1 MKKVIFVILGLD
13 FSGAENVLIQYL
25 DGNSEIDP
33 YFAFI
38 YEGNAAQHFSER
50 FGASKVFQLKLSY
63 IKNEL
68 RFLPKITQYRLKHAL
83 MTVIEQL
90 RPDAFYFNNTHEV
103 ILSRKI
109 VRELKVPCIGHVH
122 DMQASIGTVC
132 KRYEAKRVFDE
143 LDVVLTVSEAC
154 KKSWNCNRMKVV
166 YNGVSDDYFTTD
178 KLIKKNDPIVVGY
191 VGMISKRKGFDI
203 LVKVIESMGDNI
215 KWKIAYNLVEDSC
228 QDLLNCIKDKKNV
241 QFFLRLNSSEMKAFY
256 DAIDIL
262 LVPSRQDPLP
272 TVAIEAMARKK
283 LVLGSNTGGIPELL
297 GSKRYLFKVEDSSSI
312 ETMLSEYCNKD
323 TYEFSSYV
331 EEQWQRAY
339 GLFRSFSKRTYV
351 NSIISGQLKED
362 RV

>member
-1 MKKVIFVILGLD
+1 MNLW
-13 FSGAENVLIQYL
+13 
-25 DGNSEIDP
+25 EI
-33 YFAFI
+33 
-38 YEGNAAQHFSER
+38 
-50 FGASKVFQLKLSY
+50 
-63 IKNEL
+63 
-68 RFLPKITQYRLKHAL
+68 
-83 MTVIEQL
+83 
-90 RPDAFYFNNTHEV
+90 
-103 ILSRKI
+103 
-109 VRELKVPCIGHVH
+109 
-122 DMQASIGTVC
+122 
-132 KRYEAKRVFDE
+132 
-143 LDVVLTVSEAC
+143 
-154 KKSWNCNRMKVV
+154 
-166 YNGVSDDYFTTD
+166 
-178 KLIKKNDPIVVGY
+178 
-191 VGMISKRKGFDI
+191 
-203 LVKVIESMGDNI
+203 I
-215 KWKIAYNLVEDSC
+215 KWKIAYNLIEDSC

>member
-1 MKKVIFVILGLD
+1 MKKVLFVILGLD

-33 YFAFI
+33 YFVFI
-38 YEGNAAQHFSER
+38 YEGNAAQHFR
-50 FGASKVFQLKLSY
+50 KKFGANRVRELKLTY

-68 RFLPKITQYRLKHAL
+68 RFFPQITQCKFKNTLK
-83 MTVIEQL
+83 TVIKEL
-90 RPDAFYFNNTHEV
+90 RPDAVYFNNTHEV

-132 KRYEAKRVFDE
+132 KRYEAKRAFEE
-143 LDVVLTVSEAC
+143 LDVILTVSEAC

-178 KLIKKNDPIVVGY
+178 KLIKKNVPVVVGY

-203 LVKVIESMGDNI
+203 LAKVIESVGDNI
-215 KWKIAYNLVEDSC
+215 EWKIAYNLIEDSC
-228 QDLLNCIKDKKNV
+228 QDILNCITDKKNV
-241 QFFLRLNSSEMKAFY
+241 QSFFRLNSSEMKAFY

-262 LVPSRQDPLP
+262 IVPSRQDPLP
-272 TVAIEAMARKK
+272 TVVIEAMARKK

-312 ETMLSEYCNKD
+312 ETMLTEYCNKD
-323 TYEFSSYV
+323 TYEFSNCV

-339 GLFRSFSKRTYV
+339 RMFRSFSKRTYV
-351 NSIISGQLKED
+351 NSIISEQLKGD

>member
-1 MKKVIFVILGLD
+1 MKKVLFVILGLD
-13 FSGAENVLIQYL
+13 FSGAENILIQYL

-38 YEGNAAQHFSER
+38 YEGNAAQHFNEK
-50 FGASKVFQLKLSY
+50 FGASKIYQLKLSY

-83 MTVIEQL
+83 MTVIEEL
-90 RPDAFYFNNTHEV
+90 RPDTLYFNNTHEV

-122 DMQASIGTVC
+122 DMQASIGTIC
-132 KRYEAKRVFDE
+132 KRYEAKRAFDE

-166 YNGVSDDYFTTD
+166 YNGVSDDYFTKD
-178 KLIKKNDPIVVGY
+178 KLIEKNDPIVVGY

-203 LVKVIESMGDNI
+203 LAKVIESMGDNI
-215 KWKIAYNLVEDSC
+215 QWKIAYNLIEDSC
-228 QDLLNCIKDKKNV
+228 QDILDCIIAKKNV
-241 QFFLRLNSSEMKAFY
+241 QPFFRLNSSEMKAFY

-262 LVPSRQDPLP
+262 IVPSRQDPLP
-272 TVAIEAMARKK
+272 TVVIEAMARKK

-339 GLFRSFSKRTYV
+339 GMFRSFSKRTYV
-351 NSIISGQLKED
+351 NSIISEKLKGD